1 MSRLKDTIREFADY
15 CSTGLAK
22 FGTMPND
29 EEHLDQLIAE
39 LKRQLI
45 GNPTPIEKLDE
56 MNQHLDSRSK
66 EYWHAHNVGYLAAL
80 QKVEDA
86 IDGTERKIELS

>member
-1 MSRLKDTIREFADY
+1 MSRIKNTIREFADY

-29 EEHLDQLIAE
+29 EEHLDQLMME

-45 GNPTPIEKLDE
+45 GTPTPIEKLDE
-56 MNQHLDSRSK
+56 MNEHLDSRSK
-66 EYWHAHNVGYLAAL
+66 EYWHAYNVGYLAAL
-80 QKVEDA
+80 EKIEDIIEGKERKVE
-86 IDGTERKIELS
+86 LS